1 MLQTTR
7 AGNGF
12 GQVLSV
18 GRRAI
23 AAAGNVDCR
32 CSCSLRDVPTMQED
46 AGLDYPESEKHE
58 KRPENR
64 PLHAF
69 AEAALIAGHDGHWS
83 DLGELGADIDR
94 DQRDHDSGHCD
105 GTGEQ
110 NGIFRRLA
118 EAAFIA

>member
-1 MLQTTR
+1 
-7 AGNGF
+7 
-12 GQVLSV
+12 
-18 GRRAI
+18 
-23 AAAGNVDCR
+23 
-32 CSCSLRDVPTMQED
+32 MQED

-94 DQRDHDSGHCD
+94 DQRDHDSGHRD